1 MKTQVETSKNAAEL
15 AVLQTRKAKADTQPE
30 AVLEQ
35 MFGYFSFDP
44 MPMEAAEPRLA
55 A

>member
-1 MKTQVETSKNAAEL
+1 MKTQVETSKNAAKL
-15 AVLQTRKAKADTQPE
+15 AVLKTGKAKADTQAA

-44 MPMEAAEPRLA
+44 MPMEAAETRLA

>member
-1 MKTQVETSKNAAEL
+1 MKTQVETSKNPAKL
-15 AVLQTRKAKADTQPE
+15 SVLQTAKPKADTQ
-30 AVLEQ
+30 ALVVLEQ

>member
-1 MKTQVETSKNAAEL
+1 MKTQAETSKKPAKL
-15 AVLQTRKAKADTQPE
+15 SVLQAKTRTDVQGL

-44 MPMEAAEPRLA
+44 MPLEAAEPRLA

>member
-1 MKTQVETSKNAAEL
+1 MKTQADTLPKPAKLS
-15 AVLQTRKAKADTQPE
+15 VLKAAKARDDI
-30 AVLEQ
+30 ASKLVLEQ

-44 MPMEAAEPRLA
+44 MPMEAAEERLA